1 MIGVCMTTSTMHI
14 MIRSSIPGAGVTDGH
29 GDHGAAGMDLS
40 GDGIT
45 RMHGITGDGVQVGI
59 MDGIMADITGIT
71 EDTLT
76 VEELS
81 PTEVL
86 EPTSAPTLSLM
97 VEMQAFQE
105 EHLRDA
111 PMALHHA
118 LLSTL

>member
-1 MIGVCMTTSTMHI
+1 
-14 MIRSSIPGAGVTDGH
+14 
-29 GDHGAAGMDLS
+29 MDLS

-81 PTEVL
+81 LIEVL